1 MAEPARLV
9 SVDALRGLTV
19 AAMLLVNNA
28 GDWGHVY
35 APLEHADWNGCTPT
49 DLIFPF
55 FLFIVG
61 VSLSLA
67 AGPRLDAGT
76 ELATLRRGVLV
87 RALRIVALG
96 LALHLVAFWLIGSR
110 EYFRPMGVLQRIGI
124 CFAAAGLIAIETRPR
139 TQWLLIGVI
148 LLGYWALMAWGGPL
162 TKEGNLAS
170 RIDTLLLGHFAYEF
184 DAKTGLALEP
194 EGWLSTVPAI
204 ATTLLGVRAG
214 DWLRRG
220 QLRQIWIAAVA
231 ALVLGGAWS
240 LVFPLNKQL
249 WTSSYVLWTG
259 GWALLALGLAHVAVD
274 RHGWPPIGR
283 SFGVNA
289 IAAYA
294 GSWLMVC
301 VLAGLHWMRPLYQHG
316 FAWMT
321 PSAGPYVPSLAY
333 ALAVV
338 AVWWAVV
345 AWLDRRRIHFKI

>member
-1 MAEPARLV
+1 
-9 SVDALRGLTV
+9 
-19 AAMLLVNNA
+19 
-28 GDWGHVY
+28 
-35 APLEHADWNGCTPT
+35 
-49 DLIFPF
+49 
-55 FLFIVG
+55 
-61 VSLSLA
+61 
-67 AGPRLDAGT
+67 
-76 ELATLRRGVLV
+76 
-87 RALRIVALG
+87 
-96 LALHLVAFWLIGSR
+96 
-110 EYFRPMGVLQRIGI
+110 
-124 CFAAAGLIAIETRPR
+124 
-139 TQWLLIGVI
+139 
-148 LLGYWALMAWGGPL
+148 
-162 TKEGNLAS
+162 
-170 RIDTLLLGHFAYEF
+170 LLGHFAYEF

-274 RHGWPPIGR
+274 RHGWPAIGR

-321 PSAGPYVPSLAY
+321 PSAGPYVPSLAF
-333 ALAVV
+333 ALTVV
-338 AVWWAVV
+338 ALWWAIV
-345 AWLDRRRIHFKI
+345 AGLDRRRIHFKI